1 MTDLSIGDLAA
12 RFGLATHVL
21 RHWEDM
27 GLLAPRR
34 DHGGRRRY
42 TPQDTETVA
51 LIVVAKRVGLSLDE
65 IRTLSTATGD
75 RESRRRLL
83 RAHQDRLEQQ
93 IAWAQAAMATIG
105 HAADCTSEDLRECPN
120 FRALLAR
127 AVPEP

>member
-1 MTDLSIGDLAA
+1 MTDLSIGDMAA

-34 DHGGRRRY
+34 DHNGRRRY

-65 IRTLSTATGD
+65 IRALSTATAN
-75 RESRRRLL
+75 RESRRHLL

-93 IAWAQAAMATIG
+93 IAWARAAMATIG
-105 HAADCTSEDLRECPN
+105 HAADCTSADLRECPN

-127 AVPEP
+127 AVPER